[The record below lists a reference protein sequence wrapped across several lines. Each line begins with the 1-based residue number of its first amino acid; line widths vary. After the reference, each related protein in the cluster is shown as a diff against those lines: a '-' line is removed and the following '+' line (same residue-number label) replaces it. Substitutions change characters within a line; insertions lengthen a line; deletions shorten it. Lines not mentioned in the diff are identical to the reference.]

1 MSMSTDQ
8 MDSKTT
14 SKRTA
19 VTTQLSPIIFHASS
33 KFKASKKYSNHHWPN
48 FGSTS
53 DIVFNKNILP
63 KSKLSQ
69 TFPNF
74 IWKVVTIN
82 SKTDSP
88 KPQN

>member
-1 MSMSTDQ
+1 MSTSTDQ
-8 MDSKTT
+8 MDSNNTP
-14 SKRTA
+14 KRTA
-19 VTTQLSPIIFHASS
+19 VTTQLNPIIFHASP
-33 KFKASKKYSNHHWPN
+33 KFKASKKYSNHHWLN

-74 IWKVVTIN
+74 V
-82 SKTDSP
+82 
-88 KPQN
+88 